1 MLKMTTLT
9 TNTDWMTTE
18 DKVLSMSDYQLQT
31 EVPAMMRQQGFTEE
45 EIRRALQIVVEFR
58 NRHKMQVIE

>member
-1 MLKMTTLT
+1 MLMMSTLT

-31 EVPAMMRQQGFTEE
+31 EVPSMMRLQGFTEE
-45 EIRRALQIVVEFR
+45 EINRALQIVVEFR
-58 NRHKMQVIE
+58 DRHKMPVIK